1 MSILLAS
8 APARPPHNQSG
19 FTLIELAVVIAMVA
33 ILAALAVP
41 SWTQLRARNAIRATV
56 NDFNLS
62 LQFARSEAV
71 RLNSPVTICPSS
83 DGVNCTASDYHDGW
97 IVRVGPAANA
107 AGQQIL
113 QDVLPRTQVT
123 FITNAPGTF
132 TFLPN
137 GLPLTNFNDG
147 ASLEACPTAPG
158 YETLGRRI
166 VVNRTGRIRL
176 ESPEESPDVCAP

>member
-8 APARPPHNQSG
+8 APARPPHDQSG

-113 QDVLPRTQVT
+113 QDVLPRTQIT
-123 FITNAPGTF
+123 FITNAPGGTF

-137 GLPLTNFNDG
+137 GLPLTNFNG
-147 ASLEACPTAPG
+147 ASLVACPTAPG
-158 YETLGRRI
+158 YETLVRRI

-176 ESPEESPDVCAP
+176 ESPDVCAL